1 MTIKRQLAPGTI
13 KFDGTMAQQG
23 YALNKM
29 CYSFNSASGREAF
42 KADERGYCAQFGLTD
57 AQTQA
62 VLERDVLSLL
72 KLGGS
77 IYYLAKFAGLLGL
90 NVQDVG
96 GLQTGMSTEAFKARL
111 LKTGADHRAQQ
122 QAQRGLQH
130 EVKQHG

>member
-1 MTIKRQLAPGTI
+1 MTAKRHLAPGTI
-13 KFDGTMAQQG
+13 KFDGTMAKQG

-29 CYSFNSASGREAF
+29 CYSFNEAAARAAF
-42 KADERGYCAQFGLTD
+42 SADEPGYCAQFGLTD
-57 AQTQA
+57 AQTRA
-62 VLERDVLSLL
+62 VLARDVLGLL

-111 LKTGADHRAQQ
+111 NKIGVDHRAQRE
-122 QAQRGLQH
+122 AQ
-130 EVKQHG
+130 